1 MFGGAFKPANVMGM
15 FMVDAFTL
23 LYQVIILIAALAC
36 CTLSHAYIESYKD
49 NREELYILM
58 LSSVTGAMLM
68 VASSHYASFFISLE
82 LMSIPVYGL
91 LAYTHQRSKSLEAG
105 VKYLVL
111 SATASAM
118 LLMGMA
124 YIYAYTGSM
133 SFYDNVQALMQNIQ
147 QPMVLLGLGLIVF
160 AVAFKLSL
168 APFHKWTPDV
178 YAGAPTPIATFLAT
192 AAKVATIGLFVR
204 YILTSGAIL
213 VDSIVTILTVIA
225 VLSILVGNF
234 LAVKQVNLKRILAY
248 SSIAH
253 FGYLLI
259 GLISMTYASLGN
271 VSVYVITYVLTTIGA
286 FGAVALMSSPYN
298 NVDEAESLADYRG
311 LFWRRPVLTA
321 VLTVMM
327 LSLAG
332 IPLTAGFIGK
342 FLVVMAAVTTQHWFL
357 AAMIIVGSGIG
368 LYYYLRVMVVMYMT
382 PPDAPRVDA
391 VDHWGQK
398 VGGIMVL
405 LAAAAVLVIGIYPDP
420 IIKCS
425 PVAIHEIRHPLI
437 RHKLG
442 LLRRADISTK
452 NFRELAQEVTM
463 LLTYEATKDLPV
475 CDHEIDGWNGKVT
488 VDRIVGKKITVV
500 PILRA
505 GIGMLDGFLNLIPS
519 AKVSVLGLERDEET
533 LEART
538 YYKKLVPDVQN
549 RLAMI
554 IDPMLATGSSLVAAI
569 NVLKASGCK
578 DIRVMVLVAAPE
590 GIKRVLDAHPDI
602 TIFTASIDQG
612 LNANGYIV
620 PGLGDAGDKIFGS
633 VQKD

>member
-1 MFGGAFKPANVMGM
+1 MNFTMSFSELMPLAPVMIVALTAVVVMILTSIKRNHNLIATASVVGLNLAAANILLNMFGGQFAPSNVMGM
-15 FMVDAFTL
+15 FMVDPFTM
-23 LYQVIILIAALAC
+23 LYQLVILIASLAC
-36 CTLSHAYIESYKD
+36 CTLSYAYIETYKD

-58 LSSVTGAMLM
+58 LCSVAGAMLM

-82 LMSIPVYGL
+82 LMSIPVYGM
-91 LAYTHQRSKSLEAG
+91 LAYTHQRANSLEAG
-105 VKYLVL
+105 IKYLVL

-124 YIYAYTGSM
+124 YIYAYTGSL
-133 SFYDNVQALMQNIQ
+133 SFYESFQALMQNIR
-147 QPMVLLGLGLIVF
+147 QPMVLLGLALIIF
-160 AVAFKLSL
+160 AVGFKLSL

-178 YAGAPTPIATFLAT
+178 YAGAPAPIATFLAT

-204 YILTSGAIL
+204 FLLTSGAML
-213 VDSIVTILTVIA
+213 VESLVTIITIIA

-234 LAVKQVNLKRILAY
+234 LAVRQVNLKRILGY

-321 VLTVMM
+321 TLTVMM

-357 AAMIIVGSGIG
+357 AAMIVVGSGIG

-382 PPDAPRVDA
+382 PPDTPRIDA

-405 LAAAAVLVIGIYPDP
+405 LAALAVLVIGIYPDP
-420 IIKCS
+420 IIKMALQAEILS
-425 PVAIHEIRHPLI
+425 PLH
-437 RHKLG
+437 
-442 LLRRADISTK
+442 
-452 NFRELAQEVTM
+452 FM
-463 LLTYEATKDLPV
+463 LT
-475 CDHEIDGWNGKVT
+475 
-488 VDRIVGKKITVV
+488 R
-500 PILRA
+500 
-505 GIGMLDGFLNLIPS
+505 
-519 AKVSVLGLERDEET
+519 
-533 LEART
+533 
-538 YYKKLVPDVQN
+538 Q
-549 RLAMI
+549 
-554 IDPMLATGSSLVAAI
+554 
-569 NVLKASGCK
+569 
-578 DIRVMVLVAAPE
+578 
-590 GIKRVLDAHPDI
+590 
-602 TIFTASIDQG
+602 
-612 LNANGYIV
+612 
-620 PGLGDAGDKIFGS
+620 
-633 VQKD
+633 

>member
-1 MFGGAFKPANVMGM
+1 MNFTMSFSELMPLAPVMIVALTAVVVMILTSIKRNHNLIATASVVGLNLAAANILLNMFGGQFAPSNVMGM
-15 FMVDAFTL
+15 FMVDPFTM
-23 LYQVIILIAALAC
+23 LYQLVILIASLAC
-36 CTLSHAYIESYKD
+36 CTLSHAYIETYKD

-58 LSSVTGAMLM
+58 LCSVAGAMLM

-82 LMSIPVYGL
+82 LMSIPVYGM
-91 LAYTHQRSKSLEAG
+91 LAYTHQRANSLEAG
-105 VKYLVL
+105 IKYLVL

-124 YIYAYTGSM
+124 YIYAYTGSL
-133 SFYDNVQALMQNIQ
+133 SFYESFQALMQNIR
-147 QPMVLLGLGLIVF
+147 QPMVLLGLALIIF
-160 AVAFKLSL
+160 AVGFKLSL

-178 YAGAPTPIATFLAT
+178 YAGAPAPIATFLAT

-204 YILTSGAIL
+204 FLLTSGAML
-213 VDSIVTILTVIA
+213 VESLVTIITIIA

-234 LAVKQVNLKRILAY
+234 LAVRQVNLKRILGY

-321 VLTVMM
+321 TLTVMM

-357 AAMIIVGSGIG
+357 AAMIVVGSGIG

-382 PPDAPRVDA
+382 PPDTPRIDA

-405 LAAAAVLVIGIYPDP
+405 LAALAVLVIGIYPDP
-420 IIKCS
+420 IIKMALQAEILS
-425 PVAIHEIRHPLI
+425 PLH
-437 RHKLG
+437 
-442 LLRRADISTK
+442 
-452 NFRELAQEVTM
+452 FM
-463 LLTYEATKDLPV
+463 LT
-475 CDHEIDGWNGKVT
+475 
-488 VDRIVGKKITVV
+488 R
-500 PILRA
+500 
-505 GIGMLDGFLNLIPS
+505 
-519 AKVSVLGLERDEET
+519 
-533 LEART
+533 
-538 YYKKLVPDVQN
+538 Q
-549 RLAMI
+549 
-554 IDPMLATGSSLVAAI
+554 
-569 NVLKASGCK
+569 
-578 DIRVMVLVAAPE
+578 
-590 GIKRVLDAHPDI
+590 
-602 TIFTASIDQG
+602 
-612 LNANGYIV
+612 
-620 PGLGDAGDKIFGS
+620 
-633 VQKD
+633 